1 MGVSLMVRV
10 MAVSSGSRS
19 WFGFQVGL
27 RFAGAS
33 GFEELDEGR
42 WLRGL
47 PAAELVDHDGVLGT
61 AWWPAVGEVGEG
73 EVIGVV
79 QFAHVLGPW
88 AVGGGVLVGR
98 GGGEAGRGGGEGAGG
113 AVGVRSG
120 RCGFGLRGWRHLGV
134 VGGGGGFLAAFV
146 DAGQV
151 AEEADGPAGV
161 LVVVVVVAVS

>member
-1 MGVSLMVRV
+1 MELSLIVRV
-10 MAVSSGSRS
+10 MAVSSGSGS

-61 AWWPAVGEVGEG
+61 AWWPTVGEVGER

-79 QFAHVLGPW
+79 QLAHVLVLRPLGGDKGI
-88 AVGGGVLVGR
+88 VG
-98 GGGEAGRGGGEGAGG
+98 
-113 AVGVRSG
+113 
-120 RCGFGLRGWRHLGV
+120 
-134 VGGGGGFLAAFV
+134 LAAGSGFV
-146 DAGQV
+146 WCPAV
-151 AEEADGPAGV
+151 DGHWPASLSAAFWGWLRV
-161 LVVVVVVAVS
+161 G